1 MSTKLPSYLR
11 FRGRTIWY
19 KRRVPERLRHL
30 PHFNG
35 KAVFER
41 SLDVHSVEEAR
52 RVIVAEGIDRLFE
65 DRSEKI
71 VEVSDKIEVTD
82 EILNGLMNEMY
93 NRSAPKMYASRMSEP
108 LEVRIIR
115 DEHAAQD
122 VGALNDEYNADRAR
136 AIIKKDQEDVRLRM
150 AQHVA
155 KKKHL
160 RDDPESI
167 QLIADAIFE
176 VDIAE
181 MRARVDLAGNKTE
194 PSKPHFAFGVSESI
208 HHPSAYKSFLDMAEE
223 AITRG
228 KKKESWN
235 HKVRVAAKLFN
246 QHVKSAALHKI
257 ERSDVKSFLR
267 LVSEA
272 PDRMVQRFPKL
283 GLTAAIAANASREK
297 PYSTISP
304 NTINTNYFA
313 PIRWVFAYALG
324 EDYIKSS
331 PCNDVRVK
339 GASKSKGKARGVP
352 FEIDEL
358 NKFFSLPTFTG
369 CRSKDHPNAAGQY
382 RINDHRKWVPLLMLF
397 SGARPS
403 EIAQLLVK
411 DIRHNSQY
419 PSISILTDFD
429 PSDPYDQ
436 EHIVS
441 YKTENAKRLLPIHPK
456 LIELGFLDY
465 VKEMDL
471 AKSKRL
477 FPEWKKSDDPRK
489 LYTSVSWIR
498 NVNEQMIPSVLDRR
512 PKPTLYSFRHTWKT
526 LMATHSVPS
535 QFQNQ
540 IMGHAQTGMDAFY
553 MGSLGIDALYK
564 AIEPLAYDGLDLS
577 QLERPTPPEVKS

>member
-41 SLDVHSVEEAR
+41 SLDVHTVEEAR

-108 LEVRIIR
+108 LEVRITR
-115 DEHAAQD
+115 DELAAQD
-122 VGALNDEYNADRAR
+122 VGALNDDYRADRVR
-136 AIIKKDQEDVRLRM
+136 AILKRDQEDVRLRM
-150 AQHVA
+150 AEVIA
-155 KKKHL
+155 NKKNL
-160 RDDPESI
+160 RDDSESI

-176 VDIAE
+176 VEIAE

-194 PSKPHFAFGVSESI
+194 PSKPHFAFGVGENI
-208 HHPSAYKSFLDMAEE
+208 HHPKAYKTFLEMAEE
-223 AITRG
+223 AISKG

-246 QHVKSAALHKI
+246 QQVKGAALHKI
-257 ERSDVKSFLR
+257 ERTDVRSFLR
-267 LVSEA
+267 IFSEA
-272 PDRMVQRFPKL
+272 PAGMVQRFPKL
-283 GLTAAIAANASREK
+283 GLEAAIAANAAREK
-297 PYSTISP
+297 PYAKISP

-313 PIRWVFAYALG
+313 PLRWVFAYALG
-324 EDYIKSS
+324 EDYLKVS
-331 PCNDVRVK
+331 PCSDVRVK
-339 GASKSKGKARGVP
+339 GASKSKGKSRGVP
-352 FEIDEL
+352 FEVDEL
-358 NKFFSLPTFTG
+358 NAFFSLPTFTG
-369 CRSKDHPNAAGQY
+369 CRSKNHPNVAGQY
-382 RINDHRKWVPLLMLF
+382 CINDHRKWVPLLMLF

-436 EHIVS
+436 EHVVS
-441 YKTENAKRLLPIHPK
+441 YKTENAKRLLPIHPR

-465 VKEMDL
+465 VKEMEL

-489 LYTSVSWIR
+489 LYTSASWIR
-498 NVNEQMIPSVLDRR
+498 NINERMIPSVVDRH

-564 AIEPLAYDGLDLS
+564 AVESLTYDGLDLS
-577 QLERPTPPEVKS
+577 RLQHPPLPKAKS

>member
-1 MSTKLPSYLR
+1 MSTKLPAHTKPRNGIIYYR
-11 FRGRTIWY
+11 
-19 KRRVPERLRHL
+19 RRVPKHLQHL
-30 PHFNG
+30 PPFNG
-35 KAVFER
+35 KEIYER
-41 SLDVHSVEEAR
+41 SLKVRTVSAAR
-52 RVIVAEGIDRLFE
+52 RVIVEEGIDLLFE
-65 DRSEKI
+65 DRSLPTAVVTAKI
-71 VEVSDKIEVTD
+71 GVTD

-93 NRSAPKMYASRMSEP
+93 NRTAPKMYASRMSEP
-108 LEVRIIR
+108 LEVRITR
-115 DEHAAQD
+115 DELAAQD
-122 VGALNDEYNADRAR
+122 VGALNDEYYADRAR
-136 AIIKKDQEDVRLRM
+136 AIIKKEQEDVRLRM
-150 AQHVA
+150 AEVIA

-160 RDDPESI
+160 QGDADSI
-167 QLIADAIFE
+167 QRIADALFE

-194 PSKPHFAFGVSESI
+194 PSKPHFAFGVSETV
-208 HHPSAYKSFLDMAEE
+208 HHPNAYKTFLEIAEE
-223 AITRG
+223 AILEG

-246 QHVKSAALHKI
+246 QHVRGAALYKI
-257 ERSDVKSFLR
+257 EGTDVKSFLR

-283 GLTAAIAANASREK
+283 GLEAAIAANASREK

-304 NTINTNYFA
+304 NTINTNYFSA
-313 PIRWVFAYALG
+313 IRWVFAFTV
-324 EDYIKSS
+324 EERYIKVS
-331 PCNDVRVK
+331 PCNGIRVK
-339 GASKSKGKARGVP
+339 GASKSKGKSRGVP

-358 NKFFSLPTFTG
+358 NAFFSLPTFTG
-369 CRSKDHPNAAGQY
+369 CRSKDHPNVAGQY

-411 DIRHNSQY
+411 DIRHSSQY

-429 PSDPYDQ
+429 PSDPNDQ

-465 VKEMDL
+465 VEEMEL

-489 LYTSVSWIR
+489 LYTSARWIR
-498 NVNEQMIPSVLDRR
+498 NINEQMIPSVVDRY
-512 PKPTLYSFRHTWKT
+512 PKPTLYSLRHTWKT
-526 LMATHSVPS
+526 LMATNSVPS

-564 AIEPLAYDGLDLS
+564 AIESLTYEGLDLS
-577 QLERPTPPEVKS
+577 RLERSPLPEVKS